1 MIISS
6 QNLEKNIDRMSKIAT
21 AIAKLGV
28 VIGALCITIYSLRIH
43 HFPQDLS
50 LSDGLLLFMMGSCFG
65 IIYLLIIIS
74 FMNLGIVFSPII
86 KLIFKLIAW
95 ISNSFTSKKTV
106 VKYQLAPFN
115 LTSIPLSVVAI
126 ILIFKLGE
134 KEPFLYFSLS
144 TLTIGLYLFY
154 SIYMSCAEKIKN
166 ETLKNNHA
174 LVIDVNK
181 SMTNKFECE
190 HNKRVQLISL
200 FIMVFAPLF
209 ASGISGAILDAAMR
223 ATNIRIESSTVY
235 IKEPYS
241 SLIPKD
247 LILDNLMTPKEYI
260 ALNKVTILFTGFG
273 KNTIIS
279 FNNDS
284 KVEKIKIPNDHI
296 IIVQQY

>member
-115 LTSIPLSVVAI
+115 WTSIPLSVVAI

-144 TLTIGLYLFY
+144 ILTVGLYLFY

-166 ETLKNNHA
+166 NHA
-174 LVIDVNK
+174 LVTDVNK

-200 FIMVFAPLF
+200 FVIVFTPLF

-260 ALNKVTILFTGFG
+260 ALNKATILFTGFG

>member
-6 QNLEKNIDRMSKIAT
+6 QSLEKNIDRMSKIAT

-115 LTSIPLSVVAI
+115 WTSIPLSVVAI

-144 TLTIGLYLFY
+144 ILTVGLYLFY

-166 ETLKNNHA
+166 NHA
-174 LVIDVNK
+174 LVTDVNK

-200 FIMVFAPLF
+200 FVIVFTPLF

-247 LILDNLMTPKEYI
+247 LILDNLMAPKEYI
-260 ALNKVTILFTGFG
+260 ALNKATILFTGFG

-279 FNNDS
+279 FNNDR